1 MLDTSFATSPQANEG
16 KYYSGEIYFK
26 IENKIDTAI
35 LFYEKVK
42 TAAVLNDFTIDAIK
56 NINIFY
62 LFEVNERKIIIYH

>member
-35 LFYEKVK
+35 LFYEKSK
-42 TAAVLNDFTIDAIK
+42 LPQF
-56 NINIFY
+56 
-62 LFEVNERKIIIYH
+62 